1 MKRMHVIRP
10 EHTQAD
16 GVLICDEK
24 SQKLGFYGTIPTIQ
38 RSGKAQEKLVTNL
51 TAQSSISDIVNEIK
65 SLTLLV
71 NELRDALVE
80 KGLIKGS

>member
-1 MKRMHVIRP
+1 MKS
-10 EHTQAD
+10 
-16 GVLICDEK
+16 LK
-24 SQKLGFYGTIPTIQ
+24 NLGFYGTIPTIQ

-71 NELRDALVE
+71 NELRDDLVE